1 MQVKYGVL
9 MSIARKNYGYF
20 SPYYGE
26 TIAKILN
33 GARPR
38 DLNQVLREP
47 LKLSINIE
55 TAKIIDYK
63 VPNNVLKVADIVY
76 DKIEKYKAAK

>member
-1 MQVKYGVL
+1 
-9 MSIARKNYGYF
+9 MSIAKKNFDYF
-20 SPYYGE
+20 STYYGE

-38 DLNQVLREP
+38 DLNQVFREP

-55 TAKIIDYK
+55 TARIIDYK

-76 DKIEKYKAAK
+76 DKIEKDKAAEQ